1 MENWNIENGLHGI
14 LLGDAVRLH
23 TVETLDRSIVD
34 VGNAVRQ
41 TRRVVREPHG
51 ELWGASTC

>member
-51 ELWGASTC
+51 EW